1 MIGIAI
7 FIALSLLI
15 TQSIRLK
22 HYYQSRFLS
31 ILLLSLVS
39 FLLSHVF
46 PFRNAFYATLLVFC
60 IAGVYMIFKKG
71 IFFDKQEESVFLI
84 SFAYFLFLR
93 SLVPEAFGAEKLMDI
108 AFMNAVLKAE
118 TFPPPDPFFAGG
130 NLNFYYYFGYV
141 VGAAITLMS
150 FVKPE
155 VGFNIAM
162 ASIGAFSTMLV
173 YGFLKEFVDE
183 KKAIIGA
190 IFVLFSG
197 NLYAAYELFVNII
210 SMQKPGYLFYW
221 NATRVIDGTINEF
234 PYFSFIHADFHA
246 HVVAIPIKILGIAL
260 LYEYYRENRICGL
273 MLVPLSFILFATN
286 SWDAPIFLFLITL
299 TTLLRLRK
307 GEDIWKEIKF
317 AAVIFLA
324 SVLSIAALYSTMETP
339 AARPMFVENK
349 SSLIQFLLFF
359 SIQLV
364 FAYYYL
370 REEIKLKPFVLTVF
384 ISAVVSLW
392 IPIAVAVLPLS
403 VIAARR
409 TLKGD
414 FFAAL
419 IFAATLLLLA
429 PEVIAI
435 ESKMNT
441 VFKFYLAAW
450 LFLTIPG
457 ALALARAVEN
467 PKKLLNVVMLTLFV
481 LSLAYPV
488 VATPIRHYKAEL
500 HLDGMEFVRHIS
512 EGDYEAIQWLRDKK
526 GVVLEAAAECYS
538 YQGRIAAFT
547 GNPTVV
553 GWACHEVQW
562 RGNGKELVK
571 RMAEVRA
578 IYTSENCTLVKELLK
593 KYNVTY
599 VVVGY
604 EEKRYYNANP
614 EKFRKCRL
622 QEVFAWKG
630 TYVFRVPEI

>member
-15 TQSIRLK
+15 TQSVRLK

-31 ILLLSLVS
+31 ILLLSLIS
-39 FLLSHVF
+39 FLISYIF
-46 PFRNAFYATLLVFC
+46 PFRYAFYATLLVFC
-60 IAGVYMIFKKG
+60 IAGVYMVFKKG
-71 IFFDKQEESVFLI
+71 FFFDRQEESVFLI

-118 TFPPPDPFFAGG
+118 MFPPPDPFFAGG

-162 ASIGAFSTMLV
+162 ASIGAFSTLLV
-173 YGFLKEFVDE
+173 YGFLRGFVDE
-183 KKAIIGA
+183 RKAIIGA

-197 NLYAAYELFVNII
+197 NLYAAYELFVDII

-221 NATRVIDGTINEF
+221 NATRVIDETINEF

-260 LYEYYRENRICGL
+260 LYEYYRGNRLCGL

-286 SWDAPIFLFLITL
+286 SWDAPIFLFLIAL
-299 TTLLRLRK
+299 ITLLRLRK
-307 GEDIWKEIKF
+307 GENIWKEIKF

-324 SVLSIAALYSTMETP
+324 SVLSIVVLYSTMETP
-339 AARPMFVENK
+339 AAKPMLVEDRSN
-349 SSLIQFLLFF
+349 LVQFLLFF
-359 SIQLV
+359 SIQLA

-370 REEIKLKPFVLTVF
+370 REEIRSRIFLLSILV
-384 ISAVVSLW
+384 SAVLSIW
-392 IPIAVAVLPLS
+392 IPIAIAVLPLS
-403 VIAARR
+403 VLAAKRMRR
-409 TLKGD
+409 D

-419 IFAATLLLLA
+419 IFAATLLLLT
-429 PEVIAI
+429 PELIAI
-435 ESKMNT
+435 ESRMNT

-457 ALALARAVEN
+457 ALALGRAVES
-467 PKKLLNVVMLTLFV
+467 PKRLLNAVMLTLFV

-488 VATPIRHYKAEL
+488 VATPVRHYKAEL
-500 HLDGMEFVRHIS
+500 HLDGMEFIRHIS

-562 RGNGKELVK
+562 RGNGEELAR

-578 IYTSENCTLVKELLK
+578 IYTSENCTLVKELLR

-604 EEKRYYNANP
+604 EEERYYNANP
-614 EKFRKCRL
+614 EKFRKCGL

-630 TYVFRVPEI
+630 TYVFKVPDT